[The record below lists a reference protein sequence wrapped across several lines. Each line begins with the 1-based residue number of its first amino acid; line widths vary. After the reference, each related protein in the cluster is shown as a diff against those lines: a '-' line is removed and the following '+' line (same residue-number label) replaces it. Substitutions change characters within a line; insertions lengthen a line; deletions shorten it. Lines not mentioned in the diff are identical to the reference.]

1 MSVRCE
7 LTPMELFFCTRVMKA
22 KYLDYDYLRRT
33 PDVQKQYLMHEQE
46 TLEQLDEKGIVELD
60 FDGNAVMAPEYEALL
75 KPVFFGEKESRLD
88 VHGKPDRRFHIFEGK
103 IVMSLIGDDRIT
115 FREVTGTEI
124 ESFLEEKKVEIY
136 LSDVRHGRKNGVF
149 TEKDLRN
156 REYRKLAM
164 KLLKGEW

>member
-33 PDVQKQYLMHEQE
+33 PDVQKQYLLHEQE
-46 TLEQLDEKGIVELD
+46 TLEQLDEKGIMELD
-60 FDGNAVMAPEYEALL
+60 FDGNAAMTPEYEALL

-149 TEKDLRN
+149 TERDLRN

>member
-33 PDVQKQYLMHEQE
+33 PDIQKRYLLHEQE
-46 TLEQLDEKGIVELD
+46 TLESLDEKGIVELN
-60 FDGNAVMAPEYEALL
+60 FDGNAEMVPEYEALFS
-75 KPVFFGEKESRLD
+75 PVFFGEKESRLD
-88 VHGKPDRRFHIFEGK
+88 VKGKSSRRFHIHEGK
-103 IVMSLIGDDRIT
+103 IVMSLIGEERIT
-115 FREVTGTEI
+115 FREISEKEM

-136 LSDVRHGRKNGVF
+136 LSDVQHGRKNGVF

-156 REYRKLAM
+156 KEFRKMAM
-164 KLLKGEW
+164 KLLKGEL